1 MCSNAIQ
8 AQNQTDSFEVN
19 EFDSTTGVTWSSI
32 KIMKL
37 TSLCDVYLI
46 IRRIIILHQLIT
58 WVAVTISSIS
68 FKKLKRYTL

>member
-1 MCSNAIQ
+1 MLPINSPNPRHFGITVNTFMCSNAIQ

-46 IRRIIILHQLIT
+46 SRRIIILHQLIT
-58 WVAVTISSIS
+58 
-68 FKKLKRYTL
+68 